1 MYWGID
7 VYDLVQEPGINMMT
21 AKKIYELSF
30 VLERCTC
37 MQQIHKL
44 YMSLLTLVMC
54 GMESSYTQPD
64 IAMFQWFYTVYG
76 SMEVCY
82 CSPSAVM

>member
-7 VYDLVQEPGINMMT
+7 VQYNLVQEPGINMMT
-21 AKKIYELSF
+21 AKIFNELSF

-44 YMSLLTLVMC
+44 YMSLLTLVIC
-54 GMESSYTQPD
+54 GMESRYSHVPVVLYSV
-64 IAMFQWFYTVYG
+64 WFYG
-76 SMEVCY
+76 SVLLFPLCCY
-82 CSPSAVM
+82 VDLI